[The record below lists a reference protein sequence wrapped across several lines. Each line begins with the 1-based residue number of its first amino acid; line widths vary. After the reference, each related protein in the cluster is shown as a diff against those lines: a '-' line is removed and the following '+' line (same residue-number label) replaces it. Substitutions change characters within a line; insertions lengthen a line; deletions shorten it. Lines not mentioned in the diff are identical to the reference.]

1 MLLILNLNTN
11 VMLEAKYTWNAT
23 KISMLQQKFENFC
36 KIPSWCLYLWF
47 NSFYFVTINSTFDTA
62 SLCFF
67 FIDKFID
74 KQQHFLYLM
83 KVLIVLIPCVKAWQI
98 HFVRII
104 SLNKLHHNKASQI
117 DVFTNKL
124 DNLGNTT
131 IIWVFWL
138 IFILNQSYHQTHI
151 AD

>member
-1 MLLILNLNTN
+1 M
-11 VMLEAKYTWNAT
+11 
-23 KISMLQQKFENFC
+23 QQKFQCYNKNL
-36 KIPSWCLYLWF
+36 KIFAKYQVDACTFDL
-47 NSFYFVTINSTFDTA
+47 SFYFVTINSTFDTA

-138 IFILNQSYHQTHI
+138 IFILNQSCHQTHI